1 MILFFT
7 LIVSYDWSS
16 SNRIFIF
23 AIIKSIMS
31 LWIKNTIWIHRFA
44 FVVVVVIVAIKLSSS
59 FVDCKLFNFISYGY
73 QNVALDKMYYTP
85 SNVGFNAPFFFIIEC
100 VCVCMCAR
108 LCDTHS
114 HNTVSNSIII
124 YHDCDDDGVD
134 VDDPRSIYCHLSSI
148 FIMMIIWTEWW
159 LMGIYIITVWYGAW
173 RQWMN
178 EQVT

>member
-16 SNRIFIF
+16 SNRIFTF

-31 LWIKNTIWIHRFA
+31 HWIKNTIWIHRFA
-44 FVVVVVIVAIKLSSS
+44 FVVVVIVAIKLSSS
-59 FVDCKLFNFISYGY
+59 FVDCKLFSFISYGY

-100 VCVCMCAR
+100 VCMCMCAR

-134 VDDPRSIYCHLSSI
+134 VDDPRSISI
-148 FIMMIIWTEWW
+148 TNEKERRKKERKMLEWNQ
-159 LMGIYIITVWYGAW
+159 LLKRKIDRKADFFVFYV
-173 RQWMN
+173 
-178 EQVT
+178 